1 MLDKIAKHHNLWL
14 KMALDLG
21 VGPMFRE
28 DVIQDMYI
36 KMHEVLESGKDITYG
51 EDGVNRFY
59 IYLVIKSM
67 SGQMSRKDNY
77 KTDSLDDVLY
87 RESGYTKEYSL
98 IDDGDSIQD
107 AEAFDK
113 VYEKV
118 MLTLKNIKDHPK
130 YPKYLKE
137 KVPNF
142 MNLFLGY
149 NCTDKT
155 MRDISKETG
164 VRLGTIH
171 RTLHK
176 VMEIIRSEV
185 GVDVSN
191 YFGKDYEL
199 IK

>member
-1 MLDKIAKHHNLWL
+1 MLDKIAIHHKLWL
-14 KMALDLG
+14 KMTVDLG
-21 VGPMFRE
+21 ISSMFRE
-28 DVIQDMYI
+28 DIVQDMYI
-36 KMHEVLESGKDITYG
+36 KMHEVIESGKDISYG
-51 EDGVNRFY
+51 EDGVNTFY
-59 IYLVIKSM
+59 IYLVLKSM
-67 SGQMSRKDNY
+67 SGQRSRMENY
-77 KTDSLDDVLY
+77 NTDSIDEMLDYDSSY
-87 RESGYTKEYSL
+87 SRQDSL
-98 IDDGDSIQD
+98 ISKEDTIDD

-118 MLTLKNIKDHPK
+118 MLTLRDIKDHPK

-142 MNLFLGY
+142 INLFLGY

-185 GVDVSN
+185 GIDVSN
-191 YFGKDYEL
+191 YFDKNYEL